1 MNHSATCQSPRLA
14 ILSIY
19 FDDFIRNQEGGDFS
33 SSFCPLH
40 RSNRFFFGK
49 APAAVLPLLQRG
61 DAVHPVGRASGR
73 QGAADALVRKVILRF
88 PSPSLPL
95 FRKRN
100 RMTTIA
106 RVVCMQHRIM
116 RRFFHPQDTRP
127 RIDVV
132 TPIPSPRFY
141 YTDRTIFFPIYSRT
155 EDFPSRMPAPYEA
168 APPPAGGAPTRA
180 V

>member
-1 MNHSATCQSPRLA
+1 MISLGIRKGEILAARFVHSTVPTVSFSARPRRQC
-14 ILSIY
+14 
-19 FDDFIRNQEGGDFS
+19 F
-33 SSFCPLH
+33 
-40 RSNRFFFGK
+40 RFFNAEMQFTPPG
-49 APAAVLPLLQRG
+49 APL
-61 DAVHPVGRASGR
+61 VGMGPPTHW
-73 QGAADALVRKVILRF
+73 GVILRF

-155 EDFPSRMPAPYEA
+155 EDFPSQMPAPYEA